1 VSRLKSSLREMPATE
16 AHQPGGKAAQ
26 APGDFQVLR
35 VHPGRDVNAS
45 LALE

>member
-1 VSRLKSSLREMPATE
+1 VSRLKSSLPQTLAAE
-16 AHQPGGKAAQ
+16 AHQPEGKAAQ